1 MSVFAGVLV
10 VFDALNYFQ
19 IEKFSTI
26 VVGSGGKWRI

>member
-1 MSVFAGVLV
+1 MSVFARVYV
-10 VFDALNYFQ
+10 VFVPSNYFQ